1 MQNTQFMTPLT
12 ADYIVGFTDG
22 EGCFSLHITKRTQN
36 QFGFCF
42 SPSFSLSQNTSSK
55 QVLEDIQLFFQC
67 GFLRKD
73 RETSKYEVRDLQEL
87 LEKSIPFFEK
97 NKLTTQKNQ
106 DFLLFCEICN
116 LLKKKKHLELSGV
129 LTLIDLAYSMNN
141 TGKNRRKTKQQL
153 LSEMKTKPTN
163 L

>member
-1 MQNTQFMTPLT
+1 
-12 ADYIVGFTDG
+12 
-22 EGCFSLHITKRTQN
+22 
-36 QFGFCF
+36 
-42 SPSFSLSQNTSSK
+42 
-55 QVLEDIQLFFQC
+55 LEDIQLFFQC

-116 LLKKKKHLELSGV
+116 LLKKKF
-129 LTLIDLAYSMNN
+129 IRDLA
-141 TGKNRRKTKQQL
+141 GK
-153 LSEMKTKPTN
+153 
-163 L
+163 